1 MRAYRTGK
9 FDVMTVVTDTRLP
22 DRAAAVLIQ

>member
-1 MRAYRTGK
+1 MSAYRNGK

-22 DRAAAVLIQ
+22 DRAAVLIQ